1 VCHLAGDRCDGH
13 PTGHRVIL
21 IGLLI
26 AGPCCALLSARWIR
40 SAQAGV
46 IAVGLAIALAIPDG
60 IWGTSAQFA
69 FVGAVLMV
77 ALVCTWAAAIIEAV
91 TRSDTALQGEATTS

>member
-1 VCHLAGDRCDGH
+1 MSVVISLVIAATD
-13 PTGHRVIL
+13 TLLGHRVIL

-26 AGPCCALLSARWIR
+26 ACPCCALFSARLIR

-77 ALVCTWAAAIIEAV
+77 AIVCTWAAAIIEAV
-91 TRSDTALQGEATTS
+91 MRD